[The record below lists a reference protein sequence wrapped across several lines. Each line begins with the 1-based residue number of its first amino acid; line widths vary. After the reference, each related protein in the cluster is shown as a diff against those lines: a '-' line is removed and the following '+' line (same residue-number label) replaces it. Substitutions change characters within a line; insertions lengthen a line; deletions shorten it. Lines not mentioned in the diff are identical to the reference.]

1 MQEQGKYKIGEYTFQ
16 TFHEYRDGQ
25 EDVRK
30 IECINKELNIQAVSY
45 THLTLPTIA

>member
-25 EDVRK
+25 EDVLQDRMYQQRIK
-30 IECINKELNIQAVSY
+30 Y
-45 THLTLPTIA
+45 TGSRGGSASLQ

>member
-25 EDVRK
+25 EGCSARS
-30 IECINKELNIQAVSY
+30 NVS
-45 THLTLPTIA
+45 TKN